1 LRIARHPGAI
11 FGRAAEAATTVYR
24 SVAAAAHCAATH
36 PQSAVRNPTMRILG
50 IDPGLNRTGFG
61 VIDAHG
67 DRLACVDAGVIRV
80 PAGELAV
87 RLGVILREL
96 TAVIDTYRPG
106 LAVVEQVFV
115 NVNPKATLLL
125 GQARGAA
132 LCAAVSG
139 GLPVHEYSALAVKQ
153 AVVGTGRATKEQ
165 VQMMIARLLSLAAA
179 PQADAADALACA
191 VCHAHASRLRS
202 ALAPALTVGV
212 GARRGG
218 GRGAARSAWAARAAA
233 LGK

>member
-1 LRIARHPGAI
+1 M
-11 FGRAAEAATTVYR
+11 
-24 SVAAAAHCAATH
+24 
-36 PQSAVRNPTMRILG
+36 RNPHTADRSPTVRILG

-67 DRLACVDAGVIRV
+67 DRLVCIEAGVIRV
-80 PAGELAV
+80 PAGDLAT

-96 TAVIDTYRPG
+96 SAVIGTHRPAM
-106 LAVVEQVFV
+106 AVVEQVFV

-132 LCAAVSG
+132 LCAAVAG

-153 AVVGTGRATKEQ
+153 SVVGTGRATKEQ
-165 VQMMIARLLSLAAA
+165 VQMMIARLLSLPAE

-191 VCHAHASRLRS
+191 VCHAHASSLRA
-202 ALAPALTVGV
+202 ALAPQLTVGV
-212 GARRGG
+212 RARSS
-218 GRGAARSAWAARAAA
+218 GRGSRASARGAWAQRAALA
-233 LGK
+233 GK